1 MADEV
6 DILIKFCEEEWTQAR
21 QSENQ
26 RATMTNYIIIIA
38 IAIFGLMVQ
47 MDLNTKALP
56 LAILLVLIG
65 TYGALVSM
73 KLYERWLLHRRR
85 ARYWAKRIDELHPNA
100 QLLQLKKAAIKDHE
114 AKYPRLVRLHLNW
127 LWITIHILI
136 ALFGVVWA
144 FVIITVRGI

>member
-1 MADEV
+1 MEIEETYCEAFDGLVARVCVTARDERRLRQAAYNATALPCTVFGESQGGIKQLMADEV

-56 LAILLVLIG
+56 LAILPETTAPSPI
-65 TYGALVSM
+65 
-73 KLYERWLLHRRR
+73 
-85 ARYWAKRIDELHPNA
+85 
-100 QLLQLKKAAIKDHE
+100 
-114 AKYPRLVRLHLNW
+114 
-127 LWITIHILI
+127 
-136 ALFGVVWA
+136 
-144 FVIITVRGI
+144 